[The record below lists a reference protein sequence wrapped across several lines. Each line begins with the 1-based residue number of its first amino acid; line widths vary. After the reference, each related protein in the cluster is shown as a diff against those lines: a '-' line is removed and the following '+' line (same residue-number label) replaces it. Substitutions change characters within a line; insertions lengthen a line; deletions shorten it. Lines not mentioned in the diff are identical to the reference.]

1 MQDLNLDLVT
11 VVLPNYNSGQSLKY
25 SIGSVLSQTYENLEL
40 IIIDDGSIDVSKD
53 IAKEFEMADPRIK
66 AIYLDRNFGR
76 SYARN
81 IAIKKSIGKYIAFID
96 AGDIWH
102 NDKLNKQ
109 IKFLDGSLAIGVC
122 TSYSWFSSYSDIYNT
137 EKKILIKQGEI
148 YDNDLR
154 FVNPIAMSTA
164 IVERLKI
171 DSCSFED
178 GYKEDYKFWIC
189 ILSHNKHK
197 YFEKMGEILTYYHS
211 PTGLDLLFK
220 KVNNAKEQYKIYR
233 LYFKYDI
240 FKSAMYFS
248 LYSFVSV
255 KKYIHVLFCK
265 KYK

>member
-122 TSYSWFSSYSDIYNT
+122 TSYSWFSSYS
-137 EKKILIKQGEI
+137 
-148 YDNDLR
+148 R
-154 FVNPIAMSTA
+154 P
-164 IVERLKI
+164 
-171 DSCSFED
+171 
-178 GYKEDYKFWIC
+178 
-189 ILSHNKHK
+189 
-197 YFEKMGEILTYYHS
+197 YFFY
-211 PTGLDLLFK
+211 
-220 KVNNAKEQYKIYR
+220 
-233 LYFKYDI
+233 
-240 FKSAMYFS
+240 
-248 LYSFVSV
+248 
-255 KKYIHVLFCK
+255 
-265 KYK
+265 